1 MNVLIVQK
9 FVENVQLFDKEL
21 VKSVDY
27 SAHQTNSM
35 SFNWILHLV
44 DANRWYLLCIL
55 SGLNEDL
62 CMQIIVVFRGIFAKV
77 SQEMQN
83 IDPTLQLLWR
93 QMRWNY
99 VNLKLLFG
107 QITHVLV
114 SLIIVRMESWHFV
127 EGLAHVVFDLFFDT
141 NLLLK
146 QKYVAHAE
154 IFGTIKDPLF
164 IWVLLVQVW
173 NHCLVN
179 LKSDFI
185 LNLEA
190 NRLDDFFGKRLQYFS
205 FVVVYS
211 NVWLFKML
219 DVL

>member
-1 MNVLIVQK
+1 M
-9 FVENVQLFDKEL
+9 
-21 VKSVDY
+21 
-27 SAHQTNSM
+27 
-35 SFNWILHLV
+35 
-44 DANRWYLLCIL
+44 
-55 SGLNEDL
+55 
-62 CMQIIVVFRGIFAKV
+62 
-77 SQEMQN
+77 
-83 IDPTLQLLWR
+83 
-93 QMRWNY
+93 
-99 VNLKLLFG
+99 
-107 QITHVLV
+107 
-114 SLIIVRMESWHFV
+114 
-127 EGLAHVVFDLFFDT
+127 FDLFFDT